1 MFNKQV
7 ENMSESK
14 GCANKSKVKSRKK
27 ALKRFNI
34 KIVERNIK
42 LLQQKPV
49 QTISFLFCFCIRAFI
64 KSEKKLN
71 IPSAIHKMKTS
82 DLEEGKCPSK

>member
-49 QTISFLFCFCIRAFI
+49 QTISFLFVFV
-64 KSEKKLN
+64 SEHLLKVKKN
-71 IPSAIHKMKTS
+71 
-82 DLEEGKCPSK
+82 